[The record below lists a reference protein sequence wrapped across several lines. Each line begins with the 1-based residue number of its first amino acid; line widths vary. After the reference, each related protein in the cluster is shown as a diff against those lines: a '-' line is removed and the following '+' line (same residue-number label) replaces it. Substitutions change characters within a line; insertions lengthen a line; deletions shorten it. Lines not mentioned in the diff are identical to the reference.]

1 MNVKT
6 ITKDDFER
14 LYKTENHF
22 IIDNL
27 FYLNVNIQDYG
38 VICRTSGD
46 VEELLESIELN
57 TTHSY
62 FILDYTTNT
71 DDIKM
76 FWAEYGY
83 LFTGDLEND
92 LYNAYD
98 ECTKALNTYST
109 FKISSNNMRHRAKTE
124 LTYKT
129 QIKL

>member
-1 MNVKT
+1 MDVKT
-6 ITKDDFER
+6 ITKEEFENG

-46 VEELLESIELN
+46 VEELLESIELY
-57 TTHSY
+57 TKHLY

-71 DDIKM
+71 DDIKT
-76 FWAEYGY
+76 FWAEYEY

-98 ECTKALNTYST
+98 ECTKALNTY
-109 FKISSNNMRHRAKTE
+109 RA
-124 LTYKT
+124 L
-129 QIKL
+129 

>member
-6 ITKDDFER
+6 ITKDEFENG

-22 IIDNL
+22 IIEEYKL
-27 FYLNVNIQDYG
+27 FLLNIDIQDYT
-38 VICRTSGD
+38 VIFVTSGD
-46 VEELLESIELN
+46 EEELFESIELN

-98 ECTKALNTYST
+98 ECMKALKY
-109 FKISSNNMRHRAKTE
+109 
-124 LTYKT
+124 L
-129 QIKL
+129 